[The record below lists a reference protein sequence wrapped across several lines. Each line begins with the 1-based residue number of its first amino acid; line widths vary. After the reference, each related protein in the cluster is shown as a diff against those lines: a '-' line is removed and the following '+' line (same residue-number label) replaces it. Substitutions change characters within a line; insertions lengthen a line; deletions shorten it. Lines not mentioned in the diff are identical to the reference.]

1 MRALTSATIVLL
13 AALQS
18 GQDAGIAA
26 EFARVRSQI
35 GASVPESQRGSLVQ
49 RLDRADAALKAGRT
63 YQALYLFE
71 AAYDGA
77 AAFAFAASSGVRSQ
91 EEFVA
96 QWTRL
101 GAPKTRSPQGWR
113 GPAAVAAV
121 AQAAEDRA
129 PATYQSS
136 RPYAED
142 AGVDAG
148 LYYLGESYAVM
159 DYGAFARSQRWSDA
173 GRRPSFRSIAPEIA
187 AFDREMTSRYET
199 MQRAE
204 HPTYIRAS
212 AALKQARSLDQGGSH
227 EGALFQYLLARF
239 LFAPLRGA
247 AGDGATRER
256 IDAARAAL
264 PSGVDHS
271 IAELFLQF
279 ADEALASDNPDL
291 RRGSPAIVDD
301 VLPAY
306 FDAIAS
312 PRDARPT
319 ATAAAVT
326 ITLVRWPFT

>member
-1 MRALTSATIVLL
+1 MEAVLP
-13 AALQS
+13 
-18 GQDAGIAA
+18 I
-26 EFARVRSQI
+26 
-35 GASVPESQRGSLVQ
+35 
-49 RLDRADAALKAGRT
+49 
-63 YQALYLFE
+63 
-71 AAYDGA
+71 
-77 AAFAFAASSGVRSQ
+77 
-91 EEFVA
+91 
-96 QWTRL
+96 
-101 GAPKTRSPQGWR
+101 
-113 GPAAVAAV
+113 
-121 AQAAEDRA
+121 AEDRA

-256 IDAARAAL
+256 I
-264 PSGVDHS
+264 
-271 IAELFLQF
+271 AELFLQF
-279 ADEALASDNPDL
+279 ADEALAIDNPDL
-291 RRGSPAIVDD
+291 RRGSSAIVDD